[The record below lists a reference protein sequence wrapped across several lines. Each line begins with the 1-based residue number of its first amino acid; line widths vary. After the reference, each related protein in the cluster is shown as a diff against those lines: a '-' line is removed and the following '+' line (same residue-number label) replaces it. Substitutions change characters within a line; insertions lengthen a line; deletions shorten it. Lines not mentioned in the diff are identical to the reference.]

1 MKKKRNKIFI
11 IAIAVIATIILIPN
25 FVARAIINED
35 ELVHIKD
42 GQVENSTLIIGT
54 HLIHISAMTDEI
66 YEIAQKSQSESNQTE
81 IYYKSELSDGSWYA
95 ITNASG
101 VKDITQ
107 EGTPVKTSQIEQLGV
122 RYYTKSDK
130 LTYDLKTGEAVCIFN
145 IDDPY
150 NLSDNADL
158 EAIATQKE
166 QLEEKTNKNKSDK
179 YYLEILN
186 DFSNQQIDRLDNY
199 DSIINNLWNY
209 YVDNVGSGSDTAEAV
224 TAIMK
229 KADASRREEIYAKI
243 SDELLQQLL
252 EKASLTDVDDEEI
265 NTNSEVINAIG
276 EAIQN
281 VEKSRAEYQAQ
292 KLETGESVLSQT
304 QNEMIENITTAVEQ
318 NFKQAA
324 DEYLKQYAALKN
336 IESDVSKNA
345 EYEKKVIEE
354 KLLPKTKERIESL
367 LKQGDSD
374 EYKEAKAE
382 GMSQSALQQLRKQQL
397 NKIKQAFEELE
408 YNTSAL
414 ASRLE
419 TEAAKDCFNS
429 ILDYMQGL
437 SGIIKD
443 EDIKNDIDKIIYDYK
458 RNIMDDLMD
467 YESGGTNELDS
478 LLEQKKELQLEKQ
491 KALDSNKLE
500 LAKEADRKL
509 EEINNKI
516 DEQEKYL
523 NSIINSDTASEVNKA
538 KAKKQL
544 SGKTMAGNIEEYKD
558 NAISAIEDKDYS
570 LISDNVSA
578 IEAVASFSAE
588 TAQNA
593 LKEIYQK
600 LTAEYYLS
608 DNLDQSEKDTVK
620 EQLNSIEEIM
630 VNNSDL
636 FSGNDLNADKIAEII
651 KDTYKENFDNLSDA
665 NRAAITIAIN
675 MYADYIN
682 SAEIQQVAASY
693 AGYMYN
699 YNSDYV
705 YEPIKD
711 GSVYYV
717 ALENLALIK
726 GYRYIYMDSLKEA
739 TLQDGYNF
747 YKFYLFR
754 SYVERQDG
762 TVIEM
767 DGTAKLKNNLQIPED
782 YASSEF
788 DCYCDYINGSS
799 YAIVYT
805 KEIYEEA
812 YNLLND
818 KFINR

>member
-11 IAIAVIATIILIPN
+11 IAIAVIAAIILIPN

-209 YVDNVGSGSDTAEAV
+209 YVDNVGSGSDTAQAV

-229 KADASRREEIYAKI
+229 KADSSRREEIYAKI

-304 QNEMIENITTAVEQ
+304 ENEMIENITTAVEQ

-429 ILDYMQGL
+429 TLDYMQGL

-593 LKEIYQK
+593 LKEIY
-600 LTAEYYLS
+600 
-608 DNLDQSEKDTVK
+608 
-620 EQLNSIEEIM
+620 
-630 VNNSDL
+630 
-636 FSGNDLNADKIAEII
+636 
-651 KDTYKENFDNLSDA
+651 
-665 NRAAITIAIN
+665 
-675 MYADYIN
+675 
-682 SAEIQQVAASY
+682 
-693 AGYMYN
+693 
-699 YNSDYV
+699 
-705 YEPIKD
+705 
-711 GSVYYV
+711 
-717 ALENLALIK
+717 
-726 GYRYIYMDSLKEA
+726 
-739 TLQDGYNF
+739 
-747 YKFYLFR
+747 
-754 SYVERQDG
+754 
-762 TVIEM
+762 
-767 DGTAKLKNNLQIPED
+767 
-782 YASSEF
+782 
-788 DCYCDYINGSS
+788 
-799 YAIVYT
+799 
-805 KEIYEEA
+805 
-812 YNLLND
+812 
-818 KFINR
+818 

>member
-11 IAIAVIATIILIPN
+11 IAIAVIAAIILIPN

-186 DFSNQQIDRLDNY
+186 NFSNQQIDRLDNY

-304 QNEMIENITTAVEQ
+304 ENEMIENITTAVEQ

-429 ILDYMQGL
+429 TLDYMQGL

>member
-11 IAIAVIATIILIPN
+11 IAIAVIAAIILIPN

-209 YVDNVGSGSDTAEAV
+209 YVDNVGSGSDTAQAV

-304 QNEMIENITTAVEQ
+304 ENEMIENITTAVEQ

-682 SAEIQQVAASY
+682 SAGIQQVAASY

-788 DCYCDYINGSS
+788 GCYCDYINGSS

>member
-11 IAIAVIATIILIPN
+11 IAIAVIAAIILIPN

-229 KADASRREEIYAKI
+229 KADSSRREEIYAKI

-304 QNEMIENITTAVEQ
+304 ENEMIENITTAVEQ

-429 ILDYMQGL
+429 TLDYMQGL

>member
-11 IAIAVIATIILIPN
+11 IAIAVIAAIILIPN

-209 YVDNVGSGSDTAEAV
+209 YVDNVGSGSDTAQAV

-429 ILDYMQGL
+429 TLDYMQGL

-682 SAEIQQVAASY
+682 SAGIQQVAASY

-782 YASSEF
+782 YVSSEF